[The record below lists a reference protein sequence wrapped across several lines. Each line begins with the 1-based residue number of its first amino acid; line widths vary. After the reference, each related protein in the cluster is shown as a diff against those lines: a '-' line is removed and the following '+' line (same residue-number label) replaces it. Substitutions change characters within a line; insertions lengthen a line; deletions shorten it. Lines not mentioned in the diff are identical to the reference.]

1 MQQKP
6 FAIHFVCT
14 GNIYRSRLA
23 EAYLNAKELPHLVAS
38 SSGIHAELRE
48 NGPIS
53 WYAMRILTH
62 NQLIPFMSMTS
73 QRTSTTLLTQADLV
87 VFMRPLHYQYAHRTL
102 HIELSRSRVWD
113 IPDLHEFTT
122 VPLANLTEVELIELS
137 ERTYSLIKEQVD
149 LLIRDLVANE
159 AIPSYCPPRSE

>member
-14 GNIYRSRLA
+14 GNVYRSRLA
-23 EAYLNAKELPHLVAS
+23 EAYLNAKGLPHLVVS

-73 QRTSTTLLTQADLV
+73 QRTSATLLTQADLV
-87 VFMRPLHYQYAHRTL
+87 VFMRPLHYEYARSML
-102 HIELSRSRVWD
+102 HVEPSRYCAWD

-137 ERTYSLIKEQVD
+137 EKTYSLIKEQVD
-149 LLIRDLVANE
+149 LLIKERF
-159 AIPSYCPPRSE
+159 